1 MQNNFKLE
9 VQRAGRPRPQTFLF
23 VDRLG
28 MEKAIREYVKQSFVG
43 HMEPYRRLENGQW
56 ELDQLALKMLTP
68 DPLPEQQMLL
78 SQMAE
83 LFAQLA
89 KEKTML
95 NDEQKLE
102 CQNIVAQLFQLEGI
116 EEEEVS
122 EWEMEMSGEDV
133 EKLMGLN
140 HLQPIPVPSE
150 NPTGWDDREMK
161 YISDVTNSKRLD
173 ALTD

>member
-1 MQNNFKLE
+1 MGSASKFCTSRLGAIMQNNFKLE

-43 HMEPYRRLENGQW
+43 RMEPFHLNAAGQW
-56 ELDQLALKMLTP
+56 ELDTLALKMLTP

-78 SQMAE
+78 SQMGE
-83 LFAQLA
+83 MFAALS
-89 KEKTML
+89 KEKVML
-95 NDEQKLE
+95 SDEQKLE
-102 CQNIVAQLFQLEGI
+102 CQNIVAQFFQLEGI

-122 EWEMEMSGEDV
+122 TWEMEMSSEEV

-140 HLQPIPVPSE
+140 HLQPLPSL
-150 NPTGWDDREMK
+150 P
-161 YISDVTNSKRLD
+161 SVRLD